1 MTAVTSGGMWTFQ
14 TLSSERNL
22 SLSVG
27 KPFPVYMGIIVA
39 IFETHSELD
48 TS

>member
-1 MTAVTSGGMWTFQ
+1 MTAVNSGGMRAFQ

-27 KPFPVYMGIIVA
+27 KCFFVYIGIIVA

-48 TS
+48 T